1 MLSILLF
8 IMLEA
13 LSREIKSRW
22 PEELPY
28 ANYLALVSESIEGV
42 KRRVEAC
49 KGALESNGLRVNLKT
64 TKMMICS
71 ENASLPKMA
80 SFLMSLAERV

>member
-42 KRRVEAC
+42 KRRVKEHW
-49 KGALESNGLRVNLKT
+49 SQMV
-64 TKMMICS
+64 
-71 ENASLPKMA
+71 
-80 SFLMSLAERV
+80 